1 MGKEVTISEVTHPR
15 YHWCVTF
22 LQGQSSDGK
31 ALRRKAY
38 FKFKGEARDFAAA
51 KKLELGNHG
60 RRTEEISD
68 EERRAVLSFREHAA
82 SFRREEGA
90 PSLSD
95 AVAYY
100 IRHMKASMKSSTVTN
115 LADELEASKDR
126 AGRSKRHVDDL
137 RSRLQ
142 QFCRTFG
149 DRDVRSISRDEI
161 ENWLHALRL
170 APQTLVNYRRVVF
183 ALFREGIRRKYC
195 DSNPVADIDTPKV
208 VGQAPGIISPAKMT
222 ELIGLVLK
230 HEPEVMPWLVISGFC
245 GLRPAEMDRLNWKE
259 IRLHDET
266 PVVEVIATKAKT
278 ARRRLVELPE
288 NALTFLRP
296 LWRGEGAVRVVNHR
310 KKWEAIR
317 RLAGYGE
324 PGTETA
330 QEREAGILLQNWPA
344 DGLRHS
350 FASYHIAHFKDAGR
364 TALALGH
371 GQNPALLF
379 NTYRA
384 MVTPDD
390 AARWWG
396 ISPMGDETKVL
407 EFCKAS

>member
-1 MGKEVTISEVTHPR
+1 MGKEVTISAVTHPR
-15 YHWCVTF
+15 YNWCVTF
-22 LQGQSSDGK
+22 LQGQSSNGR

-38 FKFKGEARDFAAA
+38 FKFKGDAREFAAT

-60 RRTEEISD
+60 RKTEEISN
-68 EERRAVLSFREHAA
+68 EERRAVLTFREQI
-82 SFRREEGA
+82 SGFGSVEGI
-90 PSLSD
+90 PKLTD
-95 AVAYY
+95 AVAFY
-100 IRHMKASMKSSTVTN
+100 IRYLKASIKRSTVSK

-142 QFCRTFG
+142 HFSRSFG
-149 DRDVRSISRDEI
+149 DRDVRTVTRDEI
-161 ENWLHALRL
+161 EGWLHGLKL

-183 ALFREGIRRKYC
+183 GLFREGLRRKYC
-195 DSNPVADIDTPKV
+195 ETNPVADIDTPKV
-208 VGQAPGIISPAKMT
+208 VGQAPGILSPAKMAK
-222 ELIGLVLK
+222 LIKLVML
-230 HEPEVMPWLVISGFC
+230 HEPELLPWLVVSGFC
-245 GLRPAEMDRLNWKE
+245 GLRPAEVDRLDWRE
-259 IRLHDET
+259 IRLHDTT
-266 PVVEVIATKAKT
+266 PVVEVTATKAKT

-288 NALTFLRP
+288 NALAFLRP
-296 LWRGEGAVRVVNHR
+296 LGRGEGALRVVNHR
-310 KKWEAIR
+310 KKWEAVR

-324 PGTETA
+324 PGSETA
-330 QEREAGILLQNWPA
+330 EEREGGVVLQEWPA

-371 GQNPALLF
+371 GQNPSLLF

-390 AARWWG
+390 AARWWQITPEG
-396 ISPMGDETKVL
+396 PDSKIV
-407 EFCKAS
+407 EFAKAS